1 MLLQAGV
8 RFSFRMIQFRQFFS
22 DLIWLEALI
31 ASCVMC
37 RFEFGILPTHIWF
50 LRQFQIIWFRE
61 FESDRKLESLQ
72 WYSIHWKR
80 GGNYVGIEKLI
91 SCFLNCSLIALPP
104 VCSAPTMPL
113 PIYCLQNTFKITF
126 NIAFKIAFNIAFNI
140 ALNIAS
146 KNVLKIAWDHLW
158 HLVAGT
164 LVLVCCH
171 WTWKAA
177 C

>member
-1 MLLQAGV
+1 MALIISTAAHVASGRCKIFLSYDSISA
-8 RFSFRMIQFRQFFS
+8 IFS

-37 RFEFGILPTHIWF
+37 RFEFGILPAHIWS

-80 GGNYVGIEKLI
+80 GGNYVEIETHFSLSELQPHSI
-91 SCFLNCSLIALPP
+91 ASSLQRTNYASANILSAEYFQDHIQYCIQDCF
-104 VCSAPTMPL
+104 
-113 PIYCLQNTFKITF
+113 
-126 NIAFKIAFNIAFNI
+126 
-140 ALNIAS
+140 NIAS